1 MIGNLIKRIFG
12 TKHERELRRVQPIVA
27 KVNGFEPAM
36 SKLDDAQ
43 LLAKTAEF
51 KQRYANGETLDALM
65 PEAFAVVRETSRRVL
80 GMRHYD
86 VQIIGGIALHE
97 GKIAEMK
104 TGEGKTLVA
113 TSAMY
118 LNALAGEGTHLIT
131 VNDYLASRDADW
143 MGQLYGALGLTTGKI
158 LTNLSN
164 GERQRAYAADIT
176 YGTNNEFGFDYL
188 RDHMKYRANECA
200 QRGLFFAIVDEV
212 DSILIDEARTPLI
225 ISGQVEQSLELYYEV
240 DKIIPFLKKD
250 QDYVVDEKH
259 HSVSLTDE
267 GLERIEKH
275 LKIDNLY
282 EPQHIEYLHH
292 VNKALQAHTLYKKDV
307 NYIID
312 QGKVVIVDEFT
323 GRAMP
328 GRRWSDGLHQAIEAK
343 EGVEIQNESETLAT
357 ITFQNYFRMYKKLAG
372 MTGTADTE
380 AEEFQKTYNLEVF
393 SIPTNKPVVRQ
404 DHPDLIYRSEG
415 DKIASIVD
423 QIEQS
428 HKAGQPILVGTVS
441 VEKSEVISK
450 VLRKKKVPHAVLNA
464 KNHRAEAAI
473 IAQAGSLGAV
483 TIATNMAGRGT
494 DILLGGNPEFLARQ
508 EVARLR
514 EQDPSITDEAAQR
527 MEEDFYVKF
536 RAQCASDHDQV
547 VANGGLFVIGTERHE
562 SRRIDNQLRGRAGR
576 QGDPGASR
584 FYLSLDDDL
593 MRIFGAERIGGMM
606 DRLGMEAGVPI
617 EHPLVTR
624 AIENAQKRV
633 EGRNFDMRKHLLEY
647 DDVMNKQ
654 RHSVYDTR
662 RKVLFNENLSELM
675 LDMFEDVVIAV
686 ADKYCPPG
694 VIAEDWDKE
703 GFAKEINEIFN
714 INVDLSPKQA
724 GHRDGLLLHT
734 WRQVEQQYRSQQGEF
749 DKVAQQYNA
758 RFASANADMP
768 KKSGAELLQ
777 NLEQRFYLKEID
789 THWRAHLN
797 AMSSL
802 RESVSL
808 RSYAQKDPKQEYKK
822 GGYDMFVELLARIK
836 TDVCRQVFRVEP
848 QAESA
853 APAPSMGMRL
863 PEGLGAMGGNPAA
876 LLDALK
882 AAIQQQQQRISAAV
896 TSGDPA
902 DADGAGQA
910 NGEADGGDD
919 QGVEYVLSGPLT
931 VSGGDVQ
938 STMGNITFV
947 SGDVATTGDAPKRDD
962 SEPST

>member
-1 MIGNLIKRIFG
+1 MLGNLIKRIFG
-12 TKHERELRRVQPIVA
+12 TKHERELRRVQPLVD
-27 KVNGFEPAM
+27 KVKSFEPSFA
-36 SKLDDAQ
+36 KLDDLA
-43 LLAKTAEF
+43 LAAKTADF
-51 KQRYANGETLDALM
+51 KQRIANGESLDSLL
-65 PEAFAVVRETSRRVL
+65 PEAFATAREMSRRVL

-97 GKIAEMK
+97 GRIAEMK

-113 TSAMY
+113 TSALY
-118 LNALAGEGTHLIT
+118 LNALAGKGAHLIT

-143 MGQLYGALGLTTGKI
+143 MGQLYGALGMSTGKI

-164 GERQRAYAADIT
+164 NERQRAYASDIT

-188 RDHMKYRANECA
+188 RDHMKYRLAECA
-200 QRGLFFAIVDEV
+200 QRDLFFAIVDEV
-212 DSILIDEARTPLI
+212 DSILVDEARTPLI
-225 ISGQVEQSLELYYEV
+225 ISGQIEQSLELYEKV
-240 DKIIPFLKKD
+240 NKIIPFLKKD
-250 QDYVVDEKH
+250 EDYVVDEKH

-267 GLERIEKH
+267 GLEKLEKNLNIE
-275 LKIDNLY
+275 NLY
-282 EPQHIEYLHH
+282 EPQNIEYLHH

-393 SIPTNKPVVRQ
+393 VIPTNKPAVRI
-404 DHPDLIYRSEG
+404 DHPDLIYKGEG
-415 DKIASIVD
+415 DKIAAIVD
-423 QIEQS
+423 QIETCN
-428 HKAGQPILVGTVS
+428 KNGQPCLVGTVS

-450 VLRKKKVPHAVLNA
+450 VLRKKKIAHAVLNA

-473 IAQAGSLGAV
+473 IAQAGRKGAV

-508 EVARLR
+508 EVAKLR
-514 EQDPSITDEAAQR
+514 ESDKSITDEQALQ
-527 MEEDFYVKF
+527 MEEDRYAQF
-536 RAQCASDHDQV
+536 RAQCEAEHNEV
-547 VANGGLFVIGTERHE
+547 VQNGGLFVIGTERHE

-593 MRIFGAERIGGMM
+593 MRVFGVERISGLM
-606 DRLGMEAGVPI
+606 DRMGMEPGVPI

-633 EGRNFDMRKHLLEY
+633 EGRNFDTRKHLLEY

-654 RHSVYDTR
+654 RQAIYDTR
-662 RKVLFNENLSELM
+662 RRVLAGENLSELM
-675 LDMFEDVVIAV
+675 LDLFEDTIVTSVNKFC
-686 ADKYCPPG
+686 ADG
-694 VIAEDWDKE
+694 VIAEDWDLEGLQKE
-703 GFAKEINEIFN
+703 LADTFN
-714 INVDLSPKQA
+714 FPIQTPRN
-724 GHRDGLLLHT
+724 GNRDSLLMHL
-734 WRQVEQQYRSQQGEF
+734 WRQVEAQYRKRQAEF
-749 DKVAQQYNA
+749 DKVAQAYNA
-758 RFASANADMP
+758 RFAGQGSDMKP
-768 KKSGAELLQ
+768 KSGAELLG
-777 NLEQRFYLKEID
+777 NLEQRFYLREID
-789 THWRAHLN
+789 NHWRAHLN

-836 TDVCRQVFRVEP
+836 TNVCQQVFRVEP
-848 QAESA
+848 QSSEA
-853 APAPSMGMRL
+853 APPSPQMNLRL
-863 PEGLGAMGGNPAA
+863 PDGFPSGQAPAA

-882 AAIQQQQQRISAAV
+882 AAIQQQQQRISSAISSDAPDAPPPPAEPPAPSSAV
-896 TSGDPA
+896 DTAFSGSLDL
-902 DADGAGQA
+902 QI
-910 NGEADGGDD
+910 EAP
-919 QGVEYVLSGPLT
+919 VVHSTLGP
-931 VSGGDVQ
+931 
-938 STMGNITFV
+938 ITFV
-947 SGDVATTGDAPKRDD
+947 TSDTADTSKPLPPPDPDKA
-962 SEPST
+962 